1 MNNTSLEK
9 LTEDILLEKTRQELI
24 NKSRNADN
32 YTSKGREG
40 QNRYT
45 RRLKSQ
51 ISNSVRDYNRIDMDA
66 FWKGDILDFGVRV
79 QGETNNYIV
88 QITFEN
94 ILDELQREVKA
105 NNNKLEFKCV
115 LRALIS
121 SFNSDN
127 VYISCSCLHPSTK
140 IKLLD
145 GTNPTVEELE
155 KRFNAGEKLYAYSAD
170 AKGDFKPGE
179 IEKVWVTKRTTEF
192 IKVTL
197 DNGEEIITTPD
208 HLYML
213 RDGTYRCAEDL
224 VEGQSLMPMY
234 FNEANGYTLVKL
246 NSMVRG
252 WKSVYKEVANY
263 YKEDE
268 ISQAIDD
275 NVELNEENYNI
286 YRQKNRSSKVEKVF
300 NSFNEMISEFNLNHK
315 IVKIER
321 ITLEE
326 TPVYDIKV
334 KDWENFVVDAGV
346 VLHNCPDWKYRMAYF
361 ATKGQYNSGEPEV
374 RPSDITNPRDSKGA
388 GCKHSLLVISNLDW
402 MMKIASV
409 INNYIK
415 YCKENMQRNY
425 ADYIFPK
432 VYGVPYKKAVQLSL
446 FDKEDKYGD
455 GILPSDQKTLDDVIA
470 RSLHGKDEKGRWQ
483 SGNEY
488 RFQKQEREPTNSQEE
503 ENALNLKFEREP
515 EETDKEKNLRFTTR
529 PQEENT
535 EEDKEANIKF
545 EK

>member
-127 VYISCSCLHPSTK
+127 VYISCSC
-140 IKLLD
+140 
-145 GTNPTVEELE
+145 
-155 KRFNAGEKLYAYSAD
+155 
-170 AKGDFKPGE
+170 
-179 IEKVWVTKRTTEF
+179 
-192 IKVTL
+192 
-197 DNGEEIITTPD
+197 
-208 HLYML
+208 
-213 RDGTYRCAEDL
+213 
-224 VEGQSLMPMY
+224 
-234 FNEANGYTLVKL
+234 
-246 NSMVRG
+246 
-252 WKSVYKEVANY
+252 
-263 YKEDE
+263 
-268 ISQAIDD
+268 
-275 NVELNEENYNI
+275 
-286 YRQKNRSSKVEKVF
+286 
-300 NSFNEMISEFNLNHK
+300 
-315 IVKIER
+315 
-321 ITLEE
+321 
-326 TPVYDIKV
+326 
-334 KDWENFVVDAGV
+334 
-346 VLHNCPDWKYRMAYF
+346 PDWKYRMAYF
-361 ATKGQYNSGEPEV
+361 ATKGQYNSGAPEV

-432 VYGVPYKKAVQLSL
+432 VYGVPYQKAVQLSL

-470 RSLHGKDEKGRWQ
+470 RSLRGKDEKGRWQ
-483 SGNEY
+483 KDNEY
-488 RFQKQEREPTNSQEE
+488 RFQKQEREPTNSQED

-515 EETDKEKNLRFTTR
+515 EEEDKEQNLRFTSR
-529 PQEENT
+529 KEEGNP
-535 EEDKEANIKF
+535 EEDNDANIKF
-545 EK
+545 KK

>member
-1 MNNTSLEK
+1 MNNTSVKILNEEVKAFHSTEATFKKFDASFIGTGAGTSFGDGFYFANEPIDEYGKTMSVTLNVNNPYEFDYNNDDEVIKFLEDCGCDEMYFYK
-9 LTEDILLEKTRQELI
+9 GIPNSDRKWSISKTLRENDKEDLSDIRHKGYDCLMIHNTPVGIKTKQTLDTEYVVWDTDKIVVDESLKESLLLEKTRQELI

-127 VYISCSCLHPSTK
+127 VYISCSC
-140 IKLLD
+140 
-145 GTNPTVEELE
+145 
-155 KRFNAGEKLYAYSAD
+155 
-170 AKGDFKPGE
+170 
-179 IEKVWVTKRTTEF
+179 
-192 IKVTL
+192 
-197 DNGEEIITTPD
+197 
-208 HLYML
+208 
-213 RDGTYRCAEDL
+213 
-224 VEGQSLMPMY
+224 
-234 FNEANGYTLVKL
+234 
-246 NSMVRG
+246 
-252 WKSVYKEVANY
+252 
-263 YKEDE
+263 
-268 ISQAIDD
+268 
-275 NVELNEENYNI
+275 
-286 YRQKNRSSKVEKVF
+286 
-300 NSFNEMISEFNLNHK
+300 
-315 IVKIER
+315 
-321 ITLEE
+321 
-326 TPVYDIKV
+326 
-334 KDWENFVVDAGV
+334 
-346 VLHNCPDWKYRMAYF
+346 PDWKYRMAYF

-374 RPSDITNPRDSKGA
+374 RPSDITNPKDSKGA

-415 YCKENMQRNY
+415 YCKDNMQRNY

-529 PQEENT
+529 PQEEPQEENT